1 MDSGRLA
8 TLLTDLDDDR
18 RTGSDV
24 GARLCTACVEI
35 LAVSGAGIMLIA
47 DGDQRGSLGASN
59 SAIGMVEELQFT
71 TGEGPCVDAYE
82 TREPVSEPNLAEP
95 DIDRWPAFS
104 GPAVEAG
111 VCAVFGFPLQSG
123 SGCLGA
129 LDVYLD
135 RPGDLRPEQAADA
148 VIMAEVISH
157 TVLGLQADAPPG
169 TLADQLE
176 SMLDHRAVVH
186 QASGM
191 VSAQLDVGV
200 REALLRI
207 RAHSYTESRPAND
220 VARDIVQRRLR
231 LL

>member
-1 MDSGRLA
+1 MESGRLA

-24 GARLCTACVEI
+24 GARLCDACVEI
-35 LAVSGAGIMLIA
+35 IDVSGAGIMLIA

-59 SAIGMVEELQFT
+59 LAIGTVEELQFT
-71 TGEGPCVDAYE
+71 TGEGPCVDACAS
-82 TREPVSEPNLAEP
+82 REPVHEPNLADP
-95 DIDRWPAFS
+95 DLDRWPAFA

-123 SGCLGA
+123 SACLGA
-129 LDVYLD
+129 LDLYLD
-135 RPGDLRPEQAADA
+135 QPGHLEPAQVSDA
-148 VIMAEVISH
+148 VIMAEVISY

-169 TLADQLE
+169 LLAGQLE
-176 SMLDHRAVVH
+176 TMLDHRAVVH

-191 VSAQLDVGV
+191 LSAQLDIGV
-200 REALLRI
+200 REALVRV
-207 RAHSYTESRPAND
+207 RAHSYTESRLVND